1 MRDADLAFER
11 SEVDATLTAP
21 VLSIKNPYAGCIR
34 VPSAGEISWTTRTPA
49 PKSTSRKKN
58 NKERRCDDL

>member
-1 MRDADLAFER
+1 M
-11 SEVDATLTAP
+11 DATLTAP

-34 VPSAGEISWTTRTPA
+34 VPSAGEILLDDENARA
-49 PKSTSRKKN
+49 EIHSRKKN